1 MSRSEQV
8 KRPVPRDQDFYEH
21 SSEVEVGLCCISRHV
36 GTDRRQPAQ
45 DRPVSAASQRSTD
58 HRHHR
63 RTASFATSQDGRSE
77 AQFEQDEEATADFV
91 EQSHVDGEP
100 PLTQWPPE
108 GYPSHFNL
116 SPRQA
121 AHLICDGVATF
132 HGHCVPIP
140 HAPKGYFRYF
150 STSGKRVE
158 ADTDR
163 AAFQNDVFKGMSF
176 RLTGGRAITHPWETL
191 EQPSM
196 SFCYGQTPGTVTLNG
211 WIASSGDLQS
221 VVQFGT
227 KVKPR
232 RIGLLGILD
241 RLRFL
246 EVGLEED
253 VSLPRMSS
261 IIFAYL

>member
-1 MSRSEQV
+1 MSREPNI
-8 KRPVPRDQDFYEH
+8 KAVPRDQDLYEN
-21 SSEVEVGLCCISRHV
+21 SSEAEVGICYILLEV
-36 GTDRRQPAQ
+36 GANLRQ
-45 DRPVSAASQRSTD
+45 SAKNRSTSAVSQRSPD
-58 HRHHR
+58 YRHHR
-63 RTASFATSQDGRSE
+63 RKASFATSQDGRSE
-77 AQFEQDEEATADFV
+77 VHFEQDEEETADFV
-91 EQSHVDGEP
+91 EQSHVKGEP

-108 GYPSHFNL
+108 GYASHSNL

-150 STSGKRVE
+150 STSGKRAEV
-158 ADTDR
+158 DTDR
-163 AAFQNDVFKGMSF
+163 ALFQNETFKSMSF
-176 RLTGGRAITHPWETL
+176 RLTGRRAIINPWETL

-196 SFCYGQTPGTVTLNG
+196 SFCYGETPGTVTLNG
-211 WIASSGDLQS
+211 WVASSGDLQS

-232 RIGLLGILD
+232 RIGLLDILD

-253 VSLPRMSS
+253 VCLPRIPSACS
-261 IIFAYL
+261 C